1 MKSELNLLIS
11 EYLMALSNCET
22 SLSLPSMPEFNVDA
36 YDDLYNDIINETNF
50 EYRYTDSFII
60 SENFLS
66 GE

>member
-1 MKSELNLLIS
+1 MKSELDLLIS
-11 EYLMALSNCET
+11 EYLMVLSNCET

-36 YDDLYNDIINETNF
+36 YDDLYKDIVNEIDF
-50 EYRYTDSFII
+50 EYRYTDSFFI